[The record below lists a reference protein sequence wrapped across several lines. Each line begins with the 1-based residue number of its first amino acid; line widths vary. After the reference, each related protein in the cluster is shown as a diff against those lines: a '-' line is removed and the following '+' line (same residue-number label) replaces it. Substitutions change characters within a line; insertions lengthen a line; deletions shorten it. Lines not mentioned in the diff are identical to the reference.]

1 MDDAEDAEVIVHE
14 YGHAVHDAQ
23 VPGFGSSE
31 EAGSIGEAFGDYL
44 AVSVGL
50 WAAAQNGWAVQTPP
64 ACVADWDSVSYTST
78 VPHCLR
84 RVDGTKTVA
93 DVEGEVH
100 ADGEIWSRALWDIRT
115 ALGDTVANRIIINAQ
130 FSFKADTSFAAA
142 AAPR

>member
-50 WAAAQNGWAVQTPP
+50 WASAQNGWRSETSA
-64 ACVADWDSVSYTST
+64 ACVADWDSVSYT
-78 VPHCLR
+78 
-84 RVDGTKTVA
+84 
-93 DVEGEVH
+93 
-100 ADGEIWSRALWDIRT
+100 
-115 ALGDTVANRIIINAQ
+115 LGA
-130 FSFKADTSFAAA
+130 
-142 AAPR
+142 